1 MVLAAH
7 CSMFG
12 KDCVTP
18 QLYVKELF
26 LKNTLSKSHD
36 EDEIDDDEAQ
46 QVGSRHSVNHDY
58 GRTGQFETS
67 EK

>member
-1 MVLAAH
+1 MWRN
-7 CSMFG
+7 
-12 KDCVTP
+12 
-18 QLYVKELF
+18 YF

-58 GRTGQFETS
+58 GRAGQFETS